1 MFFIK
6 PKTPKKP
13 TFAVNDLIILILV
26 AGLVFIAITDRDY
39 RLTFHNLVTS
49 VITYNLLNRNN
60 KKNKF

>member
-13 TFAVNDLIILILV
+13 IFVVNDLITLILV
-26 AGLVFIAITDRDY
+26 VGLVSIAIIDRDY
-39 RLTFHNLVTS
+39 RLIFYNLATS
-49 VITYNLLNRNN
+49 IITYNLLNRNN